1 MGANEYIDLAV
12 FEVSEDLLLLLGGA
26 EAAKHL
32 DARWGV
38 LHAFREGLVV
48 LLGENGGGHQ
58 HGGLLVVADG
68 LEGSAHGDF
77 GLAVADI
84 AAD

>member
-1 MGANEYIDLAV
+1 MGADEHIDLAV
-12 FEVSEDLLLLLGGA
+12 FDGAENLLLLLGRA
-26 EAAKHL
+26 ETAEHL
-32 DARWGV
+32 DPRWGMP
-38 LHAFREGLVV
+38 HAFGEGLVV

-68 LEGSAHGDF
+68 LEGRTHGDF
-77 GLAVADI
+77 GLAIAYI